1 MYSHNYISINGC
13 IINCFTLP
21 KYIKTIEDI
30 ITYYKNNYKE
40 TYNNYYIIHNGKIIN
55 KNTTINNL
63 FITNN
68 NHNHIIY
75 IDIIERQKGGGGFGD
90 IIDAIIQIGN
100 VFIMLYKA
108 IKWLG
113 LFFYWYLKFV
123 YWIFTDFLKPT
134 NFVSEFNNSVLI
146 IVLAVCRI
154 PFDILLGLMSLSV
167 NIVGGWMQGF
177 WGWDQSSLS
186 EKDRNSNYFKKI
198 NKLGAKKCYLTNTNT
213 IPFSII
219 LGTLLC
225 PPIGVFMD
233 MGLTGWLNIIICT
246 LLTLCFYIP
255 GLLYALVIIYS

>member
-134 NFVSEFNNSVLI
+134 NFVSEFNNSVFDSIMMNNI
-146 IVLAVCRI
+146 INY
-154 PFDILLGLMSLSV
+154 LLG
-167 NIVGGWMQGF
+167 G
-177 WGWDQSSLS
+177 
-186 EKDRNSNYFKKI
+186 YF
-198 NKLGAKKCYLTNTNT
+198 
-213 IPFSII
+213 
-219 LGTLLC
+219 
-225 PPIGVFMD
+225 IGV
-233 MGLTGWLNIIICT
+233 
-246 LLTLCFYIP
+246 P
-255 GLLYALVIIYS
+255 KRRKR